1 MTHITAQVSRWCVLL
16 AALIYRAA
24 VALPLLVPACTVI
37 GGAAA

>member
-16 AALIYRAA
+16 AVLIYRAA

-37 GGAAA
+37 RGAA